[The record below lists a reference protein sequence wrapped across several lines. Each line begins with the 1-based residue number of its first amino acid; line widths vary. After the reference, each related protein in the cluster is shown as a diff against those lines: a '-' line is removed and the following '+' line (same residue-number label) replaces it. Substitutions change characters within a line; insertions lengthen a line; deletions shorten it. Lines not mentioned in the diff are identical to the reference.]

1 MTDTKRTTV
10 TLTTS
15 IMNLVGDLVGVFG
28 ATKAQVI
35 SNIVEN
41 FLNDSKNFPLLNELR
56 KRKMKLEH
64 PDDETIE
71 HKITLLLKGAN
82 KIPLESFLN
91 FLEIEESI
99 FYEKNHIWSQKFKY
113 YLEDNKIIKIE

>member
-1 MTDTKRTTV
+1 MTDTTRTTV

-15 IMNLVGDLVGVFG
+15 IMTLVEDLVVVFG

-41 FLNDSKNFPLLNELR
+41 FLNDSKNFTLLQELR
-56 KRKMKLEH
+56 KRKRKLRH
-64 PDDETIE
+64 PEDETIE
-71 HKITLLLKGAN
+71 HKINIILKGAN
-82 KIPLESFLN
+82 KIPLDSFLN
-91 FLEIEESI
+91 YLEIEESY

-113 YLEDNKIIKIE
+113 YLEDNKIVKKE